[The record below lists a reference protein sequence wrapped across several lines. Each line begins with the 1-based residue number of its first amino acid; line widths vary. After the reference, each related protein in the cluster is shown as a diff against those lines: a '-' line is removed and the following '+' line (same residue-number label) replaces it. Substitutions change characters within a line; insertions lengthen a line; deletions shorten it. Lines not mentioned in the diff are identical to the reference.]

1 MCRMAGQYNA
11 AGKARIE
18 VEMAYES
25 AAVFSNIAA
34 SLSYTTHLEVYMNAE
49 QIVNNFIADV
59 DRKDMAAAMA
69 WVAEDCYY
77 DNVPLGDMRGRDKMQ
92 EFLTPFFKSEGPVKF
107 EIVRQAASGNI
118 VMNERIDHFVMKG
131 RQIALQVSG
140 VFEVNNGQ
148 ITFWRDY
155 FDNGMFMQQLN
166 GE

>member
-1 MCRMAGQYNA
+1 
-11 AGKARIE
+11 
-18 VEMAYES
+18 
-25 AAVFSNIAA
+25 
-34 SLSYTTHLEVYMNAE
+34 MNAE

-59 DRKDMAAAMA
+59 DRKDMAAAMS

-118 VMNERIDHFVMKG
+118 VMNERIDRFVMKG
-131 RQIALQVSG
+131 RQIAIPVSG
-140 VFEVNNGQ
+140 VFEVNNGK

-155 FDNGMFMQQLN
+155 FDNGMFMKQLN